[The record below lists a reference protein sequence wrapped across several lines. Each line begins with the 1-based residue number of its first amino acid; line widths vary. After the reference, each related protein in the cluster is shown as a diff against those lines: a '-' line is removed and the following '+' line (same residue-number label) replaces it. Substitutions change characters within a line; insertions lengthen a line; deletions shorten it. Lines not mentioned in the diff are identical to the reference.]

1 MRKMISENQAK
12 VIDAAE
18 PIVNTIV
25 IQNGKVGVIV
35 DLPSKAVLNN
45 NMAQVYE
52 PTDPIATGIES
63 IDMSGFAEG
72 GPGGEIGTAEYSDL
86 TSSIVVHLAT
96 ENYRQT
102 AYDAEVY
109 GENLVVVD
117 TRIGTFT
124 PGGKGFKAFKLED

>member
-1 MRKMISENQAK
+1 MRKMISNRIASKLAVQDGR
-12 VIDAAE
+12 IG
-18 PIVNTIV
+18 T
-25 IQNGKVGVIV
+25 IV
-35 DLPSKAVLNN
+35 DLPSKAELNN
-45 NMAQVYE
+45 QTAIALE
-52 PTDPIATGIES
+52 PTGPIATGIES

-86 TSSIVVHLAT
+86 TSCIVVHLAT

-102 AYDAEVY
+102 AYTANVY